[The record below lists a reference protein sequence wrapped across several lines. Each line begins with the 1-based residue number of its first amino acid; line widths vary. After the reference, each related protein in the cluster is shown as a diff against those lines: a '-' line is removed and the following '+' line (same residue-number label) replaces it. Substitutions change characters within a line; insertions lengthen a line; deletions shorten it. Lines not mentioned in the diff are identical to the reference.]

1 MCTSPAGRGIQ
12 TGIVEE
18 RSAEQQIAVIRDG
31 ALVGDALRDQVLA
44 HRVANASLTLQVYA
58 QVIQR
63 QRVDYDLVWKLMR
76 FNDEPETWQ
85 APRRGGNGHRIGQM
99 PTVTEPVATR

>member
-1 MCTSPAGRGIQ
+1 MAQMGH
-12 TGIVEE
+12 E
-18 RSAEQQIAVIRDG
+18 D
-31 ALVGDALRDQVLA
+31 
-44 HRVANASLTLQVYA
+44 ASLTLQVYA

-85 APRRGGNGHRIGQM
+85 APRRGARIGQM
-99 PTVTEPVATR
+99 PTADEPATIRAGER

>member
-1 MCTSPAGRGIQ
+1 MTPCRPAEAVGTSHIG
-12 TGIVEE
+12 
-18 RSAEQQIAVIRDG
+18 
-31 ALVGDALRDQVLA
+31 
-44 HRVANASLTLQVYA
+44 QVYA

-85 APRRGGNGHRIGQM
+85 APRRGAIGHRIGQM
-99 PTVTEPVATR
+99 PTAGEPATIRGGER

>member
-1 MCTSPAGRGIQ
+1 MRKRCPRRTWAMLALTAGRDVRWG
-12 TGIVEE
+12 
-18 RSAEQQIAVIRDG
+18 DG
-31 ALVGDALRDQVLA
+31 ADGPRR
-44 HRVANASLTLQVYA
+44 RVAHLAGLA

-85 APRRGGNGHRIGQM
+85 APRRGARIGQM
-99 PTVTEPVATR
+99 PTADEPATIRAGER